1 MAIEVKKQEREN
13 TQSLI
18 RRFTRRVQQ
27 SGVLMRARKNRFR
40 QNPKSRNA
48 NKAAALRREELRK
61 EYFKLRKMGKL
72 EK

>member
-1 MAIEVKKQEREN
+1 MVIEVKKQEREN

-27 SGVLMRARKNRFR
+27 SGVLMRARKNRFHQR
-40 QNPKSRNA
+40 PKSHDA
-48 NKAAALRREELRK
+48 KKAAALRREELRK
-61 EYFKLRKMGKL
+61 EYFKLKKMGKL